1 MIEIDSN
8 IINEAKRNKSKFNE
22 LIKLIENDLYRV
34 IRFRLNNQDDIDEAF
49 QETIINI
56 YKNLNKLKNPKK
68 FKFWS
73 ISIAI
78 NECNKIYKKR
88 SSNLYNIDEYENLIF
103 DDVNIKETES
113 NINFKE
119 ILSLLSKDENTLMN
133 LYYGE
138 NFTTKEIS
146 KMLRI
151 PEGTVK
157 SKLSRCREKVKKYL
171 SKGEWNYGLL
181 W

>member
-1 MIEIDSN
+1 MLEINNN
-8 IINEAKRNKSKFNE
+8 IINEAKKGKFQFNE

-34 IRFRLNNQDDIDEAF
+34 IRFKLNNQDDIDEAF
-49 QETIINI
+49 QETIIKI
-56 YKNLNKLKNPKK
+56 YKNLNKLKEPNK

-88 SSNLYNIDEYENLIF
+88 PNNFYNIDDYENIIF
-103 DDVNIKETES
+103 DDTNIKTTES

-119 ILSLLSKDENTLMN
+119 ILSLLDKDENTLMN

-146 KMLRI
+146 KILKI
-151 PEGTVK
+151 PEGTIK
-157 SKLSRCREKVKKYL
+157 SKLSRCRGKIKKIL
-171 SKGEWNYGLL
+171 SKGD
-181 W
+181 